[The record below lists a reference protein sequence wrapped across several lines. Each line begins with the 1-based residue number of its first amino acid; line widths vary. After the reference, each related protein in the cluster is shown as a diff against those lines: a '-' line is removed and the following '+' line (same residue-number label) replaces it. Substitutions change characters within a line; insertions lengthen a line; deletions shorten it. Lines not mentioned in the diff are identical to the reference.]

1 MSGKRPESGL
11 HRVVGVVVL
20 AIFVAMPMV
29 AWAQGIPSAQ
39 VLGRDVQEAYEKFK
53 DVKDGANADYIPE
66 LAKVPS
72 ELFGV
77 AIVTA
82 RGDVYTAGD
91 VDYAFSI
98 QSVSKPFT
106 AALVMQEQGSA
117 DVIREK
123 IGVEPTGMTFNSI
136 LATQVV
142 KGVSVNPLVNSGAI
156 ASVSLVKAKS
166 AQERFDKIQK
176 FFERLAGAKLSVIE
190 DVYQSEAA
198 TNQRNRAHAYI
209 LFVSDRIYSDP
220 MEAVD
225 VYTRQCSI
233 GVTGKQLAVM
243 GATLAN
249 NGVNPITNQRVLDAK
264 YVPKVLAIMMTAGFY
279 DESGLWA
286 YTAGLPAKTGVG
298 GGIVAVVPGRM
309 AIVGFSP
316 RVNEAGNSVR
326 AMKAIEYI
334 SDQLGVN
341 YSAAGVST
349 PHFERPQGGHRRRR
363 PSRGLGSAA
372 RSRFGVLLTRLRPR
386 P

>member
-1 MSGKRPESGL
+1 MSGMRSPTRL
-11 HRVVGVVVL
+11 HRVVTLIVL
-20 AIFVAMPMV
+20 AVLVAAPLV
-29 AWAQGIPSAQ
+29 ASAQAIPSAQ
-39 VLGRDVQEAYEKFK
+39 VLGRVVQEAYDKYK

-66 LAKVPS
+66 LAKIPS

-91 VDYAFSI
+91 VDYAFTI

-117 DVIREK
+117 SVIAEK
-123 IGVEPTGMTFNSI
+123 IGVEPTGLPFNSI
-136 LATQVV
+136 LATQIL
-142 KGVSVNPLVNSGAI
+142 KPVSVNPLVNSGAI

-166 AQERFDKIQK
+166 AEERFGKIK
-176 FFERLAGAKLSVIE
+176 DFFERLAGDKLTVIE
-190 DVYQSEAA
+190 DVYKSEAA

-209 LFVSDRIYSDP
+209 LFVNDRIYSDA

-233 GVTGKQLAVM
+233 GVTAKQLAVM

-249 NGVNPITNQRVLDAK
+249 SGVNPLTQARVLDSR
-264 YVPKVLAIMMTAGFY
+264 YVPKVLAIMMMAGFY
-279 DESGLWA
+279 NESGMWA
-286 YTAGLPAKTGVG
+286 FTAGLPAKTGVG
-298 GGIVAVVPGRM
+298 GGIVAVAPGKM

-326 AMKAIEYI
+326 SMKAIEYI

-341 YSAAGVST
+341 V
-349 PHFERPQGGHRRRR
+349 F
-363 PSRGLGSAA
+363 GSG
-372 RSRFGVLLTRLRPR
+372 R
-386 P
+386 

>member
-1 MSGKRPESGL
+1 MKA
-11 HRVVGVVVL
+11 VDVL
-20 AIFVAMPMV
+20 QPVRRAVFLFAAAML
-29 AWAQGIPSAQ
+29 ASATLDAAAQVIPSAQ
-39 VLGRDVQEAYEKFK
+39 VLNRVVQEAHERFK

-106 AALVMQEQGSA
+106 AGLVMQQHGDA
-117 DVIREK
+117 QVVLDK
-123 IGVEPTGMTFNSI
+123 IGVEPTGLKFNSI
-136 LATQVV
+136 LATQIIPQ
-142 KGVSVNPLVNSGAI
+142 VSVNPLVNSGAI
-156 ASVSLVKAKS
+156 ASVSLVKAEN
-166 AQERFDKIQK
+166 ATERFDTIMGY
-176 FFERLAGAKLSVIE
+176 FESLAGEKLSVIE

-198 TNQRNRAHAYI
+198 TNQRNRAHGYI
-209 LFVSDRIYSDP
+209 LFASDRIYSDP

-233 GVTGKQLAVM
+233 GVTAKQLAVM

-249 NGVNPITNQRVLDAK
+249 RGINPITGVRVLETN
-264 YVPKVLAIMMTAGFY
+264 YVPKVLALMMMAGFY
-279 DESGLWA
+279 NESGLWA

-298 GGIVAVVPGRM
+298 GGIVAIVPGKM

-316 RVNEAGNSVR
+316 RVNDAGNSVR

-334 SDQLGVN
+334 TDELGVN
-341 YSAAGVST
+341 L
-349 PHFERPQGGHRRRR
+349 F
-363 PSRGLGSAA
+363 GSG
-372 RSRFGVLLTRLRPR
+372 R
-386 P
+386 